1 MTRGASKPRRW
12 FTSPSVAFALAFAL
26 LGWIAGHSIAYDIM
40 GLLPHDH
47 HGHHEPQTHGY
58 LDTLRL
64 TGSVALVLAF
74 GLSLR
79 AFFQRGSFGEWLR
92 EGGIAGNRKQV
103 VLAMALPASVFILV
117 EHLERLIAGTG
128 TTPPARL
135 LAVGVLVQLGV
146 GLLCLA
152 LVRLAFRAAE
162 QVFVSLARIF
172 LSEPVGTPYATI
184 LRVSSLCAYYAR
196 SPTRRPAG
204 RHPSQL
210 FLADFPTVLC
220 RLCGS
225 QGEGG
230 NCPLRRGPEM
240 RVRGLDRGGLC
251 S

>member
-79 AFFQRGSFGEWLR
+79 AFFQRGSFGKWLR

-135 LAVGVLVQLGV
+135 LAVGVLVQLVV

-162 QVFVSLARIF
+162 QVFVSPARD
-172 LSEPVGTPYATI
+172 LS
-184 LRVSSLCAYYAR
+184 LRTGRHAVRYYFEGVLFVRLLCPIADSA
-196 SPTRRPAG
+196 AG
-204 RHPSQL
+204 RAPP
-210 FLADFPTVLC
+210 FPIIS
-220 RLCGS
+220 R
-225 QGEGG
+225 
-230 NCPLRRGPEM
+230 
-240 RVRGLDRGGLC
+240 
-251 S
+251 

>member
-12 FTSPSVAFALAFAL
+12 SISPSAVFALAFAL
-26 LGWIAGHSIAYDIM
+26 LGWVAGHSIAYDIM
-40 GLLPHDH
+40 GLFPHDH
-47 HGHHEPQTHGY
+47 HGHRESQAHGY

-103 VLAMALPASVFILV
+103 VLAMALPAGVFIPI
-117 EHLERLIAGTG
+117 EYLERLIAGTG

-135 LAVGVLVQLGV
+135 LAVGLLVQLVV

-162 QVFVSLARIF
+162 RVFVSLAQDF
-172 LSEPVGTPYATI
+172 S
-184 LRVSSLCAYYAR
+184 LRTGRRAAGYYFEAVLFVRLLCPMADSA
-196 SPTRRPAG
+196 AG
-204 RHPSQL
+204 RAPP
-210 FLADFPTVLC
+210 FPIVS
-220 RLCGS
+220 R
-225 QGEGG
+225 
-230 NCPLRRGPEM
+230 
-240 RVRGLDRGGLC
+240 
-251 S
+251 

>member
-135 LAVGVLVQLGV
+135 LAVGVLVQLVV

-152 LVRLAFRAAE
+152 LVRLTFRVAERAIVSFARNLFARPGRHAAGHYFE
-162 QVFVSLARIF
+162 SVLFVRL
-172 LSEPVGTPYATI
+172 
-184 LRVSSLCAYYAR
+184 LCPMADSA
-196 SPTRRPAG
+196 AG
-204 RHPSQL
+204 RAPP
-210 FLADFPTVLC
+210 FPIVSRYLSNFP
-220 RLCGS
+220 LP
-225 QGEGG
+225 
-230 NCPLRRGPEM
+230 PLR
-240 RVRGLDRGGLC
+240 
-251 S
+251 